1 MKKSTNVMRVHP
13 IFSDYVNLVMKQNK
27 LTRTSDATQ
36 LIYTKKCLNN
46 NKRKYDEIFKV

>member
-1 MKKSTNVMRVHP
+1 MRVHP
-13 IFSDYVNLVMKQNK
+13 MFSDYVSLVMKQNK

-46 NKRKYDEIFKV
+46 NKGKYDEIFKG